1 MSSDRPDALRHLRRI
16 IADPQHRGIADA
28 DLVQRFVLQH
38 DEAAFEL
45 LVRRHAGMVLGTCRA
60 ILRDYHL
67 AEDAFQATFLT
78 LARKAGSIGQRNAVA
93 GWLYRVAQHA
103 ALKARARKARDAA
116 QSLTAEPVAASPP
129 AEDDMTFV
137 LHEELGRLPEKY
149 RLPLVLCFLEGQS
162 HADAA
167 RQLGWPKGTVAGRIA
182 RARDILRKRLT
193 RRGEVLPAALSGT
206 GLAAATHSAIPPI
219 LVPATVQASLAFLSG
234 DTSAVSI
241 PVLRLSEGAL
251 RAMFLSK
258 FTSVAVAACV
268 VVCALLG
275 GLGTLALA
283 QKPSD
288 PSPPSRSA
296 VDSGTPPRKA
306 EDPKDLQKLKD
317 RSILNLKQ
325 IGLAV
330 HNYHSVFNH
339 LPNNILGADKKPL
352 LSWRVQLLPYLEHN
366 DLYREFKLDEPW
378 DSEHNLKLL
387 RKIPDVYR
395 TGTEARGSHGTYY
408 QGLAGADTVFPPG
421 QQLSLAD
428 ITDGTANT
436 ILAVEGG
443 TPVPWTKP
451 VDIPYAADKPLP
463 KLGGVFKDV
472 IHTVLVDGSV
482 FAMKRDCDE
491 NLLRLAITRNDN
503 QELDILKL
511 RAYDLPPPKVERFLF
526 PWEAARIAEA
536 RARAE
541 AEAMAARAQEA
552 MQRADQA
559 RSEAEM
565 LKKAQEKVKEAL
577 RDIGAQLEKL
587 DKKPT
592 SDDVKGLREELERTR
607 AELRFLRDKVKRLEQ
622 SVAK

>member
-1 MSSDRPDALRHLRRI
+1 
-16 IADPQHRGIADA
+16 
-28 DLVQRFVLQH
+28 VQ
-38 DEAAFEL
+38 
-45 LVRRHAGMVLGTCRA
+45 
-60 ILRDYHL
+60 
-67 AEDAFQATFLT
+67 EDLT
-78 LARKAGSIGQRNAVA
+78 L
-93 GWLYRVAQHA
+93 
-103 ALKARARKARDAA
+103 
-116 QSLTAEPVAASPP
+116 
-129 AEDDMTFV
+129 V

-206 GLAAATHSAIPPI
+206 GLAAGTSSAIPPT
-219 LVPATVQASLAFLSG
+219 LVPATVQGSLAFLSG
-234 DTSAVSI
+234 DASAVSI
-241 PVLRLSEGAL
+241 PVFRLSEGVL

-258 FTSVAVAACV
+258 FTSVAVAASVFCV
-268 VVCALLG
+268 ILG

-288 PSPPSRSA
+288 PSPPARSA
-296 VDSGTPPRKA
+296 VDSERPLPKA
-306 EDPKDLQKLKD
+306 DDPKDIRKLKE

-352 LSWRVQLLPYLEHN
+352 LSWRVQLLPYLEQN

-387 RKIPDVYR
+387 RKVPEVYR
-395 TGTEARGSHGTYY
+395 TGTEAKNSHGTYY
-408 QGLAGADTVFPPG
+408 QGFAGADTVFPPG
-421 QQLSLAD
+421 QQLSMAD

-436 ILAVEGG
+436 ILVVEGG

-451 VDIPYAADKPLP
+451 VDLPYAADKPLP
-463 KLGGVFKDV
+463 KLGGVFKDGT
-472 IHTVLVDGSV
+472 HTVLVDGSV
-482 FAMKRDCDE
+482 FAIKRDCDE
-491 NLLRLAITRNDN
+491 KLLRLAITRNDN
-503 QELDILKL
+503 QVLDILKL
-511 RAYDLPPPKVERFLF
+511 RAYALPPPKVERFLF

-541 AEAMAARAQEA
+541 AEAMAAHAQEA
-552 MQRADQA
+552 MQRAEQA
-559 RSEAEM
+559 RSEAEK
-565 LKKAQEKVKEAL
+565 LKKAQEKMKEAL

-587 DKKPT
+587 DKKPA
-592 SDDVKGLREELERTR
+592 SDDVKGLREEFERTR
-607 AELRFLRDKVKRLEQ
+607 AELRLLRGKVKRLEQ